1 MSLVSAHAEMI
12 REIWAAVARAAA
24 DHRRIVDAG
33 DEVFHGDLSLR
44 RTGEARAGGELMQAI
59 RRALD
64 VGVAEGEL
72 VDALMSGDPS
82 CDFTKALDLLE
93 APGRRD
99 DAMQRLTEK
108 IVRDLFGDEELMR
121 CAPERREEWCT
132 GRRPVRALITPAIA
146 MLRSI

>member
-1 MSLVSAHAEMI
+1 MSLVSAHAETI

-44 RTGEARAGGELMQAI
+44 RTGEARAVGELMQAI

-99 DAMQRLTEK
+99 DAMQ
-108 IVRDLFGDEELMR
+108 
-121 CAPERREEWCT
+121 
-132 GRRPVRALITPAIA
+132 
-146 MLRSI
+146 